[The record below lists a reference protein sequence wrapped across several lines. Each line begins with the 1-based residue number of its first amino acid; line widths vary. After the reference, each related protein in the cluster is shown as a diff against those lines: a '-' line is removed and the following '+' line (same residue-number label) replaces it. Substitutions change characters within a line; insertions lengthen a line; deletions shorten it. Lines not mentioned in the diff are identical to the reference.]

1 MTVGVW
7 YVRKHNLHH
16 IFLKLTVSVYFR
28 ISTKSL
34 YGAYTYAR
42 TTLSGLPPPLVP
54 ISALH
59 NRNVKILNKSCRMS
73 ETIYY
78 TLWNFGTLDQ
88 RGAWALTQLPFQSFK
103 GPAINGSML
112 SRQWH
117 YSFARVQKAKVPRAK
132 LIQYKST
139 QSDHIKQDSYSV
151 IRIIYAK
158 VRCVGLIW

>member
-78 TLWNFGTLDQ
+78 TLWNFGPTRRMSVDTV
-88 RGAWALTQLPFQSFK
+88 AIPKFQMT
-103 GPAINGSML
+103 GHQWQHVEQAMQG
-112 SRQWH
+112 WH

-151 IRIIYAK
+151 IRIMYAK